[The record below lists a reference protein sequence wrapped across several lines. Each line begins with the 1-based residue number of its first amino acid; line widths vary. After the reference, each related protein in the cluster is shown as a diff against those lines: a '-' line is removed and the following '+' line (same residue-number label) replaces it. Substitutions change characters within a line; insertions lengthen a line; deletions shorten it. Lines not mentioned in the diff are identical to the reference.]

1 MVKYSFSVF
10 ELSQRGAQTHLN
22 RIGFWLVSCVD
33 INLGAENTCYTRYS
47 DTFAYRQLLS
57 RRKKIHMKR
66 NTNKESS
73 LSTQLVALPMRNILS
88 TFSGKHAVRRLFG
101 LTLLTLLTAC
111 SDSDQSAS
119 DAVKFTRW
127 TNPVT
132 DAVVELPEGWRHSP
146 DTATSGQ
153 TVVGYFLPRYA
164 WMKGEYGHISLH
176 YEDLSDSPLS
186 IEEYSERL
194 AAYLQRQAESITQT
208 VFAKGADVEKAH
220 FEVETIY
227 QRKRKV
233 LRCLVWTRGDG
244 HFWYAITELLASDRG
259 FIAQATPIVDLLVE
273 SVAPKPAP

>member
-1 MVKYSFSVF
+1 MPRQMPSKP
-10 ELSQRGAQTHLN
+10 ELSHRWPAH
-22 RIGFWLVSCVD
+22 
-33 INLGAENTCYTRYS
+33 
-47 DTFAYRQLLS
+47 QLLG
-57 RRKKIHMKR
+57 
-66 NTNKESS
+66 
-73 LSTQLVALPMRNILS
+73 LAL
-88 TFSGKHAVRRLFG
+88 FV
-101 LTLLTLLTAC
+101 LLTAC

-119 DAVKFTRW
+119 NAVEFTRW

-176 YEDLSDSPLS
+176 YEDLSDNPLS

-208 VFAKGADVEKAH
+208 VYSKGSEVEKAH

>member
-1 MVKYSFSVF
+1 
-10 ELSQRGAQTHLN
+10 
-22 RIGFWLVSCVD
+22 
-33 INLGAENTCYTRYS
+33 
-47 DTFAYRQLLS
+47 
-57 RRKKIHMKR
+57 MKCDSY
-66 NTNKESS
+66 KESG
-73 LSTQLVALPMRNILS
+73 LSALLLALPMRNILS
-88 TFSGKHAVRRLFG
+88 TFSGKHTVLRLFG
-101 LTLLTLLTAC
+101 LTLLTVLTAC
-111 SDSDQSAS
+111 RDGGQSGVDEIDFA
-119 DAVKFTRW
+119 RW

-132 DAVVELPEGWRHSP
+132 KAVVELPEGWRHSP

-164 WMKGEYGHISLH
+164 WMKSEYGHISLH
-176 YEDLSDSPLS
+176 YEDLSDSSLS

-208 VFAKGADVEKAH
+208 VYSKGSEVEKAY

-244 HFWYAITELLASDRG
+244 HFWYAITELLASDRA

>member
-66 NTNKESS
+66 NTNKGSS

>member
-1 MVKYSFSVF
+1 MVKYSFSVS

-33 INLGAENTCYTRYS
+33 INLDADNNCYTRYS
-47 DTFAYRQLLS
+47 DKAAYQQLLS

-66 NTNKESS
+66 NTNKKSS

-101 LTLLTLLTAC
+101 LALFVLLTAC

-127 TNPVT
+127 TNPIT

-186 IEEYSERL
+186 IEEYKRAP

-208 VFAKGADVEKAH
+208 VFAKGSEVEKAH

-244 HFWYAITELLASDRG
+244 HFWYAITELLASDRA

>member
-1 MVKYSFSVF
+1 MPRQMPSKP
-10 ELSQRGAQTHLN
+10 ELSHRWPAH
-22 RIGFWLVSCVD
+22 
-33 INLGAENTCYTRYS
+33 
-47 DTFAYRQLLS
+47 QLLG
-57 RRKKIHMKR
+57 
-66 NTNKESS
+66 
-73 LSTQLVALPMRNILS
+73 LAL
-88 TFSGKHAVRRLFG
+88 FV
-101 LTLLTLLTAC
+101 LLTAC

-119 DAVKFTRW
+119 NAVEFTRW

-176 YEDLSDSPLS
+176 YENLSDSPLS
-186 IEEYSERL
+186 IEEYCERL

-208 VFAKGADVEKAH
+208 VYSKGSEVEKAH

-244 HFWYAITELLASDRG
+244 HFWYAITELLASDRA

>member
-1 MVKYSFSVF
+1 MK
-10 ELSQRGAQTHLN
+10 
-22 RIGFWLVSCVD
+22 CD
-33 INLGAENTCYTRYS
+33 RY
-47 DTFAYRQLLS
+47 
-57 RRKKIHMKR
+57 
-66 NTNKESS
+66 KESG
-73 LSTQLVALPMRNILS
+73 LSALLLALPLRNILS
-88 TFSGKHAVRRLFG
+88 TFSGKHTVLRLFG
-101 LTLLTLLTAC
+101 LALLTLLTAC
-111 SDSDQSAS
+111 RDGGQSGVDEIDFA
-119 DAVKFTRW
+119 RW

-132 DAVVELPEGWRHSP
+132 NAVVELPEGWRHSP

-194 AAYLQRQAESITQT
+194 AVYLQRQAKSITQT

-244 HFWYAITELLASDRG
+244 HFWYAITELLASDRA